1 MMPGRRSPVT
11 RACPPRPADHRGIVT
26 GWAGLL
32 AQVVFT
38 AGWLTAGTWQ
48 PPGYSPVR
56 DSISD
61 LMARTAPHALVPLVT
76 LMLAGA
82 GTAVFALAGL
92 RPALA
97 AAGRT
102 AVYAPWF
109 LAFSALGLGNLFSF
123 AQIPC
128 QAGVGCTLHQ
138 AMSGFGG
145 TVDATA
151 GSIVAV
157 MVVVTPFP
165 MARRMRGVAGW
176 QRLARPSL
184 LAGAAMFACLVAMGL
199 GTSPVLGLAERAG
212 ATIGAIW
219 AAALAANLIRVSRGA
234 AADLQQRGHRGAP
247 VPGGRARRSLTCEED
262 ASTS

>member
-1 MMPGRRSPVT
+1 MIPGSG
-11 RACPPRPADHRGIVT
+11 CPSRPGDRRGIT
-26 GWAGLL
+26 AGCAGLL
-32 AQVVFT
+32 SQVVFL
-38 AGWLTAGTWQ
+38 AGWLAAETWQ

-61 LMARTAPHALVPLVT
+61 LMAKTAPHALVPLVT

-97 AAGRT
+97 GGGRVAG
-102 AVYAPWF
+102 YAPWL

-128 QAGVGCTLHQ
+128 QDGVGCTMHQ

-176 QRLARPSL
+176 QQLARPSI

-199 GTSPVLGLAERAG
+199 GASPVLGLAERAG
-212 ATIGAIW
+212 ATIGNVW
-219 AAALAANLIRVSRGA
+219 AAVLAANLIRVSRGA
-234 AADLQQRGHRGAP
+234 AVDRP
-247 VPGGRARRSLTCEED
+247 VTARHPASRLAGCPGTGRRAR
-262 ASTS
+262 